1 MKASSLLVLLWLL
14 SALLVSCAAN
24 ASLDPSPADTPEARP
39 TAPPEY
45 AGKTNPLAPESG
57 AGLED
62 LPGQPLYQAN
72 CSSCH
77 GLSGRGDGVAAR
89 SLEPKPQD
97 LTQPG
102 LSDDY
107 LFWRI
112 AEGGAFEPFR
122 SAMPAWKSLLKE
134 EQIWQIIAYLRA
146 LQD

>member
-1 MKASSLLVLLWLL
+1 M
-14 SALLVSCAAN
+14 
-24 ASLDPSPADTPEARP
+24 EARP
-39 TAPPEY
+39 TPPLEY
-45 AGKTNPLAPESG
+45 AGRNNPLAAEAG
-57 AGLED
+57 ADPED

-77 GLSGRGDGVAAR
+77 GLNGHGDGAVAGA
-89 SLEPKPQD
+89 LEPKPRD

-112 AEGGAFEPFR
+112 SEGGAFEPFR

-134 EQIWQIIAYLRA
+134 QQIWQIITYIRA
-146 LQD
+146 LEG